1 MDIAKE
7 DKGATAAERLNY
19 FNYFTE
25 IEEEFVRRRGKP
37 LLISPMEWALVE
49 SWKTAGIPL
58 HVVLRAINQAFDAYE
73 SRPRRFRRVNSVFYC
88 QQEVEATYAEYCL
101 AQVGASAPDS
111 TPVDLSE
118 EERKGARK
126 KKPSRKTTV
135 EPFPKELLIDFFAR
149 SETELRA
156 ASAIAAETARPD
168 LRDAIDRAIE
178 RLKGISAAVE
188 SSARVNAEAIERD
201 LDAIDRV
208 MLEGAAKAFGESEL
222 KKIRAEAE
230 RQLESYRKKMD
241 KAIYDQTIEN
251 FVARRLREIASI
263 PRLSLFYL

>member
-1 MDIAKE
+1 LDSVRE
-7 DKGATAAERLNY
+7 DNRTTATERLNY

-101 AQVGASAPDS
+101 AQVGATAPASSPTEQNQGETKSA
-111 TPVDLSE
+111 
-118 EERKGARK
+118 K
-126 KKPSRKTTV
+126 KKASRKDTV
-135 EPFPKELLIDFFAR
+135 EPFPKELLLDFFAR
-149 SETELRA
+149 SEEELRS
-156 ASAIAAETARPD
+156 ASALAAEAGRAD
-168 LRDAIDRAIE
+168 LRDAVDRAIA
-178 RLKGISAAVE
+178 RLKEISAAVE
-188 SSARVNAEAIERD
+188 IAARVNAEAIERD
-201 LDAIDRV
+201 LDAIDR
-208 MLEGAAKAFGESEL
+208 MILEGAAKTFGESAM
-222 KKIRAEAE
+222 KKIRAEGQS
-230 RQLESYRKKMD
+230 QLESYRKKMD
-241 KAIYDQTIEN
+241 TSIYNQTIQN
-251 FVARRLREIASI
+251 FVYRRLREMSNV